1 MKERTEM
8 KNKNIC
14 TRKAAAALICGM
26 LGCLCMGGGDWL
38 MMYGDTAHSGS
49 IYWLTEGVSQIGPL
63 RNALSMAIAFPAII
77 LYGIALFYIGKF
89 ITAEK
94 HRKIYHYLTAFGLA
108 PWLCLHLFYVMILFS
123 FAWLNNNG
131 YTEAA
136 MPFSEALFGQF
147 SWIVYISEAIM
158 LPPYIYWFYL
168 VVSGK
173 SSFPRAMAVSNP
185 LIIYVILSA
194 VKSLMP
200 DSPFRIGFTN
210 GLMSES
216 MLIWFV
222 SLLILCAVKKG
233 EYQNNG

>member
-1 MKERTEM
+1 
-8 KNKNIC
+8 
-14 TRKAAAALICGM
+14 
-26 LGCLCMGGGDWL
+26 
-38 MMYGDTAHSGS
+38 MMYSDTAHSGN
-49 IYWLTEGVSQIGPL
+49 IYWLTEGVSHIGPF

-94 HRKIYHYLTAFGLA
+94 QQKIYHYLTAFGLT
-108 PWLCLHLFYVMILFS
+108 PWLCLHLFYVMILFG

-147 SWIVYISEAIM
+147 SWIDYISEAIM

-168 VVSGK
+168 VVSEK

-216 MLIWFV
+216 MLIWFA
-222 SLLILCAVKKG
+222 SLLILCSVKKWKFD
-233 EYQNNG
+233 NN

>member
-1 MKERTEM
+1 M

-14 TRKAAAALICGM
+14 TQKAAAALICGM

-49 IYWLTEGVSQIGPL
+49 IYWLTEGVSHIEPW
-63 RNALSMAIAFPAII
+63 RNALAMAIAFPAII

-89 ITAEK
+89 ISAEK
-94 HRKIYHYLTAFGLA
+94 QQKVYHYLTAFGLT
-108 PWLCLHLFYVMILFS
+108 PWLCLHLFYVMILFG

-131 YTEAA
+131 YAEAA
-136 MPFSEALFGQF
+136 IPFSEALIGQF

-158 LPPYIYWFYL
+158 LPPYVYWFYL
-168 VVSGK
+168 MVSGK
-173 SSFPRAMAVSNP
+173 SCMPKAMAVSNP
-185 LIIYVILSA
+185 LIIYVILSS

-216 MLIWFV
+216 MLIWFGSILV
-222 SLLILCAVKKG
+222 WLISKRKTFVRQEMSK
-233 EYQNNG
+233 